1 MDSAQEKFKDSID
14 AWPYFFLLKAL
25 LRMMLENK
33 YPSIW
38 SHGGWQNPPGSLQLK
53 VCYHIW

>member
-1 MDSAQEKFKDSID
+1 MDSAQGKFKDSID

-33 YPSIW
+33 STSIW
-38 SHGGWQNPPGSLQLK
+38 SQGGWQNQLPCLPS
-53 VCYHIW
+53 V